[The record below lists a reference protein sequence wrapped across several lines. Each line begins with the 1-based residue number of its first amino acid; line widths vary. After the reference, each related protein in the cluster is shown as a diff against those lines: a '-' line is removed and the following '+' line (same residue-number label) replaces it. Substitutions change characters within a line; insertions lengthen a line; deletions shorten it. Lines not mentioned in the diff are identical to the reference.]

1 MKTFNSYKRA
11 LLTAVLTASVGTMM
25 AQELNSAYFTQD
37 YKYRHQLNPA
47 FGNDQGYVA
56 IPVLGNFNIKA
67 QGNVGAGDFLFANP
81 NYGKP
86 GEKKTVTFMH
96 PSISYDEA
104 MSGFSSSGLKEVLD
118 LRLTLISVGFK
129 GFGGYNTIEINE
141 KTSFGLSLPR
151 NLLEFAKSVH
161 NDDYSFD
168 QIGVRAQSYA
178 EIAFGH
184 SRDID
189 EKLRVGGKFK
199 ILIGGARANVE
210 AEDMH
215 ASMIGDKWVLEGKA
229 RGELN
234 AKGATMKNKTEE
246 YKSRYVTN
254 ADGSYKLDANGQKI
268 PETYK
273 RVDGIDMDGG
283 GVGGF
288 GLGIDLGGVYKIN
301 DDFTVS
307 AAITDLG
314 FISWETTLVAENSG
328 TPFEFDG
335 FHDVAVKG
343 GYAGDNESTFKEKGQ
358 DYSDQLADFL
368 NLQDK
373 GDEGGQTS
381 MLAAT
386 FNAGV
391 EYTLPVYRKITF
403 GFLGQHHFAGKNYSW
418 TEGRLSANWTP
429 LKWLNGG
436 INLGVNTFSTSMGWV
451 LNIHPKGFNFF
462 LGMDHLLGKTNKDF
476 VPVSDANF
484 NLAMGMNVTF

>member
-1 MKTFNSYKRA
+1 MKTFNSYRKA
-11 LLTAVLTASVGTMM
+11 LLAAVLTASVGTMM

-56 IPVLGNFNIKA
+56 IPILGNLNIKA
-67 QGNVGAGDFLFANP
+67 QGNVGVGDFLFANP

-104 MSGFSSSGLKEVLD
+104 MSGFSSNGLQELFD

-129 GFGGYNTIEINE
+129 GMGGYNTIELNE
-141 KTSFGLSLPR
+141 KTSFGISLPR
-151 NLLEFAKSVH
+151 SLMEFAKDVR
-161 NDDYSFD
+161 NNNYSFD
-168 QIGVRAQSYA
+168 KLGVNAESYA
-178 EIAFGH
+178 ELAFGH
-184 SRDID
+184 SRDIND
-189 EKLRVGGKFK
+189 KLRVGAKLKLLVGA
-199 ILIGGARANVE
+199 ARANLEVD
-210 AEDMH
+210 DMH
-215 ASMIGDKWVLEGKA
+215 ASMVGDKWVLEGKA
-229 RGELN
+229 RAELN
-234 AKGATMKNKTEE
+234 AKGAIMKTKVEE
-246 YKSRYVTN
+246 YKSRYQTN
-254 ADGSYKLDANGQKI
+254 ADGTPKLDANGEKI
-268 PETYK
+268 PQTYK
-273 RVDGIDMDGG
+273 RVDGIDMDEA

-301 DDFTVS
+301 DDITVS

-328 TPFEFDG
+328 LPFEFDG

-343 GYAGDNESTFKEKGQ
+343 GYADKDESTFKEKGQ

-373 GDEGGQTS
+373 GDEGGQSS
-381 MLAAT
+381 MLSAT
-386 FNAGV
+386 INAGV
-391 EYTLPVYRKITF
+391 EYTLPVYRKISF
-403 GFLGQHHFAGKNYSW
+403 GFLGQHHFAGKNFSW

-429 LKWLNGG
+429 LKWLDGG
-436 INLGVNTFSTSMGWV
+436 ISLGMNTFSTSMGWV

-462 LGMDHLLGKTNKDF
+462 LGMDHLIGKTNKDF

-484 NLAMGMNVTF
+484 NFAMGMNVAF

>member
-1 MKTFNSYKRA
+1 MKTFNSYRKA
-11 LLTAVLTASVGTMM
+11 LLAVVLTASVGTMM

-56 IPVLGNFNIKA
+56 IPILGNLNIKA
-67 QGNVGAGDFLFANP
+67 QGNVGVGDFLFANP

-104 MSGFSSSGLKEVLD
+104 MSGFSSNGLQELFD
-118 LRLTLISVGFK
+118 LRLTILSVGFK
-129 GFGGYNTIEINE
+129 GMGGYNTIELNE

-151 NLLEFAKSVH
+151 SLVEFAKDVR
-161 NDDYSFD
+161 NNNYSFD
-168 QIGVRAQSYA
+168 KLGVNAESYA
-178 EIAFGH
+178 ELAFGH
-184 SRDID
+184 SRDIND
-189 EKLRVGGKFK
+189 KLRVGAKLKLLVGA
-199 ILIGGARANVE
+199 ARANLEVD
-210 AEDMH
+210 DMH
-215 ASMIGDKWVLEGKA
+215 ASMVGDKWVLEGKA
-229 RGELN
+229 RAELN
-234 AKGATMKNKTEE
+234 AKGAIMKTKVEE
-246 YKSRYVTN
+246 YKSRYQTN
-254 ADGSYKLDANGQKI
+254 ADGTPKLDANGEKI
-268 PETYK
+268 PQTYK
-273 RVDGIDMDGG
+273 RVDGIDMDEA

-301 DDFTVS
+301 DDITVS

-328 TPFEFDG
+328 LPFEFDG

-343 GYAGDNESTFKEKGQ
+343 GYADKDESTFKEKGQ

-373 GDEGGQTS
+373 GDEGGQSS
-381 MLAAT
+381 MLSAT
-386 FNAGV
+386 INAGV
-391 EYTLPVYRKITF
+391 EYTLPVYRKISF
-403 GFLGQHHFAGKNYSW
+403 GFLGQHHFAGKNFSW

-429 LKWLNGG
+429 LKWLDGG
-436 INLGVNTFSTSMGWV
+436 ISLGMNTFSTSMGWV

-462 LGMDHLLGKTNKDF
+462 LGMDHLIGKTNKDF

-484 NLAMGMNVTF
+484 NIAMGMNVAF